1 MKDKMGRG
9 CVVVHLGAGA
19 QILYTRGKKE
29 TPVRAEEEKIKQKIK
44 KLQDRLD
51 HRLVALLKLSKEIN
65 STLIILLDPHTDLH
79 PIYFKSYDPPNFN
92 ITSLSKWAISVASKY
107 PDVIIWDSHLHVTNI
122 YRQLCRISC
131 ANFGKWEW
139 RECKDIVHP
148 SKLVLRHYAMMLMN
162 FICHSLMKH

>member
-107 PDVIIWDSHLHVTNI
+107 PDVIIWDYGGS
-122 YRQLCRISC
+122 
-131 ANFGKWEW
+131 E
-139 RECKDIVHP
+139 
-148 SKLVLRHYAMMLMN
+148 KLELFFRALRYSAVIAIN
-162 FICHSLMKH
+162 NSYTSSS